1 MVSMLGIF
9 HVCVCVLSHF
19 SHVQLFA
26 TLWTA
31 ARQAP
36 LSMGSGENIGMGCH
50 ALLQGIFPTQGSNSH
65 LLCLLNRQVCSLPLE
80 PSGKPI
86 SQGFP
91 GGSDSKES
99 AYNKGDPGMIPGSG
113 RSLGEGNGNPLQYS
127 CLENSMDR
135 RAWWATV
142 HGVLGIG
149 HDWATF
155 TFTFSGKMFLNYP

>member
-135 RAWWATV
+135 GA
-142 HGVLGIG
+142 
-149 HDWATF
+149 
-155 TFTFSGKMFLNYP
+155 